1 MDVMDGGFDSR
12 RVLGDDAY
20 VDQWW
25 FVDEI
30 QRPAAPAKPGS
41 LMTINITDCL
51 SAQSQTL
58 THIRVLLINNC

>member
-1 MDVMDGGFDSR
+1 MDVMDEGFDST

-30 QRPAAPAKPGS
+30 QHPAKPGS